1 MAGEAEGRYGAA
13 RHAVA
18 DGPEGRVPE
27 CAERP
32 ATEDRSLVDRLL
44 AADEQVFDWGWGDP
58 AASHGPQPAHD
69 IPELWGPDRQHRSD
83 EVESVEPDPDDA
95 VSTVPGD
102 TPPPRSGASI
112 FDDLVADG
120 SEVEVGPAPQG
131 AAPPDDHEPIGWIP
145 GTVTSDLVQDGA
157 DEERDEDAPETHLED
172 GDLEDADLEDGDLE
186 DGDPED
192 ADLKDADLKDED
204 LQDIDPPDLDLRDEN
219 LWGSGRNGHAPGSP
233 DHGVDERDPLGIGAA
248 AAQPHEPVPFDRPGA
263 PPLSVRDAP
272 DGAADDRAADE
283 RNPFD
288 GVALDRRPDAAIPAW
303 GATFGAGSGGPGPG
317 GPGPNS
323 NGAIRGGLNGGGP
336 SRGPEAGGGP
346 ADLGPDPTTVL
357 GIVPRDGTPDRG
369 LPEAPLAPTSGP
381 AARRLEEYGARRRAT
396 EQAAAAAEAAA
407 AAAAERASSAIA
419 AAARAAD
426 EAEAAAE
433 AAARAAEEA
442 EAAAAAEARAVA
454 EAGAAPVRNEG
465 PGGLAGPDPAESPTQ
480 AVPLVAP
487 VQPQGG
493 RAPIRPAGPP
503 PRAMRPDDVGPP
515 GPPRLRAAHRAGSP
529 RDDAD
534 AEVTEVMSGLR
545 GLRAPGP
552 ARPPEPPSPAEATTV
567 APPLPPEVDV
577 REDDAAAERSSG
589 RAPDAG
595 DGDEAETPE
604 RRGGWLTSRP
614 VLAGGAVAVVLAV
627 AAVVTTLTV
636 TGADPAPAA
645 VTAVAAP
652 PPAESAPAVPAPAI
666 DPESTQAVAY
676 LTALRDADVPTS
688 RSGQAETEAA
698 AAICSQLDQGADET
712 QLERSVPAVLPE
724 VDRNQAGDVV
734 ELAQEHYC

>member
-1 MAGEAEGRYGAA
+1 MAGEAEGCYGAA

-32 ATEDRSLVDRLL
+32 ATDDRSLVDRLL

-69 IPELWGPDRQHRSD
+69 IPELWGPDRQHGSD
-83 EVESVEPDPDDA
+83 EVERVDPDLDDA
-95 VSTVPGD
+95 VSTVPGEAS
-102 TPPPRSGASI
+102 PPRSGASI

-120 SEVEVGPAPQG
+120 PETAARPAPQVT
-131 AAPPDDHEPIGWIP
+131 ATPDDREPIGWIP
-145 GTVTSDLVQDGA
+145 GTATSDLVEDGA
-157 DEERDEDAPETHLED
+157 DDERDEDAPETHPQDGELRDGELRD
-172 GDLEDADLEDGDLE
+172 GDL
-186 DGDPED
+186 P
-192 ADLKDADLKDED
+192 DED
-204 LQDIDPPDLDLRDEN
+204 LPDTDPSDLDLQDEN
-219 LWGSGRNGHAPGSP
+219 LWGSVRNGHAPGGP
-233 DHGVDERDPLGIGAA
+233 DHGVDDRDPLGIGAA
-248 AAQPHEPVPFDRPGA
+248 AVEPHEPVPSGRPGG

-272 DGAADDRAADE
+272 DRAADDRAAAE

-288 GVALDRRPDAAIPAW
+288 GAALDRRSDAAFPAW
-303 GATFGAGSGGPGPG
+303 GATFGAGAGSA
-317 GPGPNS
+317 GPNS
-323 NGAIRGGLNGGGP
+323 NGVTRSGLNGGGP
-336 SRGPEAGGGP
+336 SRGPEPGGGP

-357 GIVPRDGTPDRG
+357 GIVPMDGGHWAPDRG

-442 EAAAAAEARAVA
+442 EAAAAAEARAIA
-454 EAGAAPVRNEG
+454 EVGGAGAAPGRNEG
-465 PGGLAGPDPAESPTQ
+465 PGDLAGPDPAESPTQ

-487 VQPQGG
+487 VQPPGG

-503 PRAMRPDDVGPP
+503 PRAMRPDDVGPL

-529 RDDAD
+529 RNDAD

-545 GLRAPGP
+545 ALRTPGP
-552 ARPPEPPSPAEATTV
+552 VRPPDPPSPVEATTV

-577 REDDAAAERSSG
+577 REDDADADRSSG
-589 RAPDAG
+589 RAPDAS

-627 AAVVTTLTV
+627 AAVVTTWTV

-652 PPAESAPAVPAPAI
+652 PPAESAPAVPPPAI